1 MRRWHSLLEIIQFP
15 LKMLFVAI
23 ILTGLGTLIT
33 NQSLSVFWS
42 VNDRNILLLADLF
55 KRTGSFIIV
64 NFPFFVMIKFLATK
78 SNSSVPIMIGI
89 TGYVL
94 VLVITMLFQPA
105 GLPTSASSAILGLS
119 YSSSLFDRTRYPLQT
134 GFFACAAVVL
144 ASRIAYSKSRTKSI
158 YGFFSFVDR
167 DTWGLILTLIL
178 CMITG
183 FALVWL
189 WPIVLNLL
197 NTIFEF
203 IATDITNPMN
213 LFVYGVMD
221 RLLADLNLGA
231 LMRTLFWYGE
241 QGGTWINNLGVNYM
255 GDVGIWTAQMNSLIT
270 PSGVGRLITPYYVLN
285 LFAVPG
291 MLIGFYTIF
300 TDKMEKRR
308 ISLFFLLAI
317 LVSLVTGTLLPLE
330 LYLLILTPL
339 LFVFHLVVTGAL
351 FGIFQSMSV
360 TLGFSYTGST
370 VTAMPGTLF
379 DFMLYV
385 RNPNM
390 QNTIQMIF
398 LVGVILFVLYF
409 AFTRFYFKYLA
420 LDLFN
425 TGASKRRVEGFILA
439 VGGLE
444 NIKMMHSSPT
454 RLTIQVVD
462 SSLINF
468 SQIQRLGASRVVES
482 RAGYSVNFGAG
493 STIIKNEIN
502 KRIKEMKRSA

>member
-1 MRRWHSLLEIIQFP
+1 
-15 LKMLFVAI
+15 
-23 ILTGLGTLIT
+23 
-33 NQSLSVFWS
+33 
-42 VNDRNILLLADLF
+42 
-55 KRTGSFIIV
+55 
-64 NFPFFVMIKFLATK
+64 
-78 SNSSVPIMIGI
+78 
-89 TGYVL
+89 
-94 VLVITMLFQPA
+94 
-105 GLPTSASSAILGLS
+105 
-119 YSSSLFDRTRYPLQT
+119 
-134 GFFACAAVVL
+134 
-144 ASRIAYSKSRTKSI
+144 
-158 YGFFSFVDR
+158 
-167 DTWGLILTLIL
+167 
-178 CMITG
+178 
-183 FALVWL
+183 
-189 WPIVLNLL
+189 
-197 NTIFEF
+197 
-203 IATDITNPMN
+203 
-213 LFVYGVMD
+213 
-221 RLLADLNLGA
+221 
-231 LMRTLFWYGE
+231 
-241 QGGTWINNLGVNYM
+241 
-255 GDVGIWTAQMNSLIT
+255 
-270 PSGVGRLITPYYVLN
+270 
-285 LFAVPG
+285 

-308 ISLFFLLAI
+308 IRLFFLLAI

-339 LFVFHLVVTGAL
+339 LFVFHLVMTGAL

-390 QNTIQMIF
+390 QHTIRMIF